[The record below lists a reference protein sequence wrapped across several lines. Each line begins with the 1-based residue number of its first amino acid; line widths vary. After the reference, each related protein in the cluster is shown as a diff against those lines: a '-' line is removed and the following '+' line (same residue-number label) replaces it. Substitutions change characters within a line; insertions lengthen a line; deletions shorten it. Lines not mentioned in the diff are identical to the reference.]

1 MSEAQS
7 ESFFGG
13 NRVVSLNGGQPTV
26 RLANGRYIYRMVSL
40 GPAESH
46 IVDDM
51 GSFSVLCLSVGRGA
65 GVTIG
70 GQVDDV
76 DKVLRAGDVAR
87 VERRTVVL
95 TAGAGPGV
103 LLVAGVREQVRDQP
117 SIEMTRAA
125 DHYRVSKPWGHEL
138 WFNGEHPAYV
148 LKEVFIRGGNRTSLQ
163 YHHFKEET
171 NLLVSGTAALV
182 YKADPAVANDDAREP
197 DLASTT
203 IQSPSFVHI
212 VPGVLHRLIAESDV
226 LLYEASTPHLDDV
239 VRVQDDSGRQHGRIA
254 TEHRG

>member
-1 MSEAQS
+1 MSQAQS
-7 ESFFGG
+7 ESSFGG
-13 NRVVSLNGGQPTV
+13 NRVVFLNGGQPTV

-40 GPAESH
+40 GPGESH
-46 IVDDM
+46 FVDDM
-51 GSFSVLCLSVGRGA
+51 GSCSALCLSAGRGA
-65 GVTIG
+65 GVAIG
-70 GQVDDV
+70 DQVDRF
-76 DKVLRAGDVAR
+76 LGAGDVAR
-87 VERRTVVL
+87 IERSTVVL
-95 TAGAGPGV
+95 KAASQSV
-103 LLVAGVREQVRDQP
+103 LLVAGVREHVRDQP
-117 SIEMTRAA
+117 SIEIARAA

-171 NLLVSGTAALV
+171 NLLLSGTASLV

>member
-26 RLANGRYIYRMVSL
+26 RLADGRYIYRMVSL
-40 GPAESH
+40 GPGESH
-46 IVDDM
+46 SVGDL
-51 GSFSVLCLSVGRGA
+51 GSFSVLCLSAERGA
-65 GVTIG
+65 GVSLG
-70 GQVDDV
+70 DQV
-76 DKVLRAGDVAR
+76 LEAGDVAR
-87 VERRTVVL
+87 IERSTVVL
-95 TAGAGPGV
+95 KAGAGPSV
-103 LLVAGVREQVRDQP
+103 LLVAGVREEVRDRP
-117 SIEMTRAA
+117 FIEITRAA
-125 DHYRVSKPWGHEL
+125 NHYRVSKPWGHEL

-182 YKADPAVANDDAREP
+182 YKADPAVANDDARES

-239 VRVQDDSGRQHGRIA
+239 VRVQDDSGRRHGRIA